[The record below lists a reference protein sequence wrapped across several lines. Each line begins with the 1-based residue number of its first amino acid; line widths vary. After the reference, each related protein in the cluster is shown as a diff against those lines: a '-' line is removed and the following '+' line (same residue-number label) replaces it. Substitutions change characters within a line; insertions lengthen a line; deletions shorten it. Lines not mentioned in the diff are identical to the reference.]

1 MVVYE
6 NILIVC
12 GESLYLIDINSKK
25 ILKNLNVLYQIQT
38 IIEINDDYFITGDVI
53 GGLKEWKIDCQNKK
67 VKLVSDKEN
76 AHEKCIESLIVL
88 NNDVIVSASDDNK
101 IKVWN
106 L

>member
-1 MVVYE
+1 M
-6 NILIVC
+6 
-12 GESLYLIDINSKK
+12 
-25 ILKNLNVLYQIQT
+25 
-38 IIEINDDYFITGDVI
+38 
-53 GGLKEWKIDCQNKK
+53 
-67 VKLVSDKEN
+67 VSDKEN